1 MSKTA
6 VLVLGGRSDIGL
18 AIAHRLAGQG
28 HPILLAARMAD
39 RLAADAADLHLRHG
53 VAVTLLDWD
62 ALDHAAT
69 EAMIA
74 ALDPLP
80 GVAICAVGLLGDQD
94 RAQIDGAEAALV
106 MRTNFE
112 APALAMGWLANRFEV
127 RGSGVLVGISSV
139 AGERGRASNYVYG
152 AAKAGFTAFLS
163 GLRNRLAVRGVRVV
177 TVLPGFVQTRM
188 VEGRALPPRLTATPQ
203 EVAMAVDRAISGRR
217 DVIYVRPV
225 WRLVMAAIR
234 LIPEPLFKRMKL

>member
-1 MSKTA
+1 MIKAA
-6 VLVLGGRSDIGL
+6 VLILGGRSDIGL
-18 AIAHRLAGQG
+18 AIAHRLAAQG
-28 HPILLAARMAD
+28 HPILLAARAPD
-39 RLAADAADLHLRHG
+39 RLAADAADLMLRYG
-53 VAVTLLDWD
+53 VAVDLLPWD
-62 ALDHAAT
+62 ALDAGAT

-80 GVAICAVGLLGDQD
+80 GIAVCAVGVLGDQSV
-94 RAQIDGAEAALV
+94 AQTDGVEAARV

-112 APALAMGWLANRFEV
+112 APALAMGWLANRFEA

-139 AGERGRASNYVYG
+139 AGERGRADNYVYG

-163 GLRNRLAVRGVRVV
+163 GLRNRLARRGVRVV

-203 EVAMAVDRAISGRR
+203 EVALAVDRAIARGRN
-217 DVIYVRPV
+217 VVYVKPV
-225 WRLVMAAIR
+225 WRVIMAVIR

>member
-1 MSKTA
+1 MSKAA

-18 AIAHRLAGQG
+18 AIAHRFAAAG
-28 HPILLAARMAD
+28 HPILLAARRPE
-39 RLAADAADLHLRHG
+39 RLADDAADLRLRHA
-53 VAVTLLDWD
+53 VAVSLMDWD
-62 ALDHAAT
+62 ALDPVAT

-80 GVAICAVGLLGDQD
+80 GIAVCAVGLLGDQ
-94 RAQIDGAEAALV
+94 AQAEHDGAAAALV
-106 MRTNFE
+106 IRTNFE
-112 APALAMGWLANRFEV
+112 GPALAMGWLANRFEA

-139 AGERGRASNYVYG
+139 AGERGRADNYVYG

-163 GLRNRLAVRGVRVV
+163 GLRNRLARRGVQVV

-203 EVAMAVDRAISGRR
+203 EVAAAVDRAVARGR
-217 DVIYVRPV
+217 DVVYVRPV
-225 WRLVMAAIR
+225 WRVIMLVIR
-234 LIPEPLFKRMKL
+234 LIPERLFKRMRL